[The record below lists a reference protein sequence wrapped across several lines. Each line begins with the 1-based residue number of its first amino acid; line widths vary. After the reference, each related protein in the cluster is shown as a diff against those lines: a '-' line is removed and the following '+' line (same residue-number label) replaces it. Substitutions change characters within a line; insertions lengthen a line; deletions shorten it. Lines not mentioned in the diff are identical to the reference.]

1 MILAFSLSSVL
12 QSISLVLSFNC
23 SQNIIKGDCNQ
34 GVRLPDVKDD
44 VVTEIFFHPTL
55 GSPAH
60 VVGCRV
66 LLLDIGS
73 FISHPLNPGQHY
85 LHQALYVDLHVES
98 EAMWEDGGITS
109 PSLVNSP
116 NTMMCIGGL
125 VFITI
130 CTSCGVNSSS
140 DPGRNFSHLRKDKAC
155 LVGWDA

>member
-1 MILAFSLSSVL
+1 M
-12 QSISLVLSFNC
+12 
-23 SQNIIKGDCNQ
+23 
-34 GVRLPDVKDD
+34 
-44 VVTEIFFHPTL
+44 L
-55 GSPAH
+55 GKPAH

-66 LLLDIGS
+66 SLLDIGS

-130 CTSCGVNSSS
+130 CTSWGDNSSS

-155 LVGWDA
+155 LVGWDAWVCSKALHCSLLSCPSWPVIKIDLFSSCMRNSECFHALPAW